1 MVELVDTPDLGS
13 GAKYSVKVRVLSTV
27 LIMSKKQKIELK
39 PLSPKTLEDRK
50 PLPLDSLF
58 DALQDRVHKD
68 VGNARA
74 ARTVRS
80 KKNK

>member
-1 MVELVDTPDLGS
+1 
-13 GAKYSVKVRVLSTV
+13 
-27 LIMSKKQKIELK
+27 MSKKQKIELK